1 MHARVAQWE
10 ASQEIGAKTAERYRE
25 LVENQIVPH
34 LGLIAVQK
42 LRPLDMEQWYIAL
55 RSNGRKDGRGGV
67 STRTIRHA
75 HRILSKAL
83 REAVRHDLAIRNV
96 AAVETAPKVDTR
108 EMLTPTD
115 EQVRD
120 RVAKLRGRTM
130 HAPATTALFTGLR
143 RGELLALRWRNV
155 DLDKEKVI
163 RVREALEQT
172 KAAGLRFKAPKTKA
186 GDGT

>member
-108 EMLTPTD
+108 EMLTP

-120 RVAKLRGRTM
+120 LVAKLRGRTM

-155 DLDKEKVI
+155 DLDNEKVI

-172 KAAGLRFKAPKTKA
+172 KAAGLRFKAPKT
-186 GDGT
+186 DGT